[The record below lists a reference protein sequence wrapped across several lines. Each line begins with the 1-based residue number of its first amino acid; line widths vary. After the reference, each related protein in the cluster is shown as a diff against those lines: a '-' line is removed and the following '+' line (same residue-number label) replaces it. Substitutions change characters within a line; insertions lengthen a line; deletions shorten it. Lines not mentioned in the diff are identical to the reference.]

1 MSSLSRA
8 CVKAETFSATGLPE
22 YETAKL
28 ALEDARTNQLRT
40 QAQQTFA
47 AHMATAEPRLV
58 KRLVDGLSSA
68 NALTLL
74 PRDLQDDYLES
85 KCGVVSSDDVA
96 SSAGRGEWSTS
107 MAEGG
112 VENVSSS
119 QGEGRNNDGGSRGEA
134 CTESALSRGSPFVA
148 VGGGGA
154 DTPSGAIATYGPTTL
169 ANRVAA
175 ETVREQRLSLRA
187 GYQSAAVEIN
197 ACQIRLDERHEDECL
212 KIRMALEEREQKE
225 AANNVRFAQQEA
237 ANSIRERDLDMRRR
251 AAEAAEKERERVRS
265 EAERKKVD
273 DRRRSLRS
281 ADNDFFRLLGLTSA
295 VVTAATVA
303 AQKGVSLS
311 SSTPLDMVW
320 RLVTAEC
327 REGGGNG
334 GALAC
339 DPTSATCGL
348 TCPLASSAGSGSTL
362 GFGDSCAVGSGDAVA
377 GSDGGYL
384 GGVASAD
391 TFLWWVVS
399 AAGSATGAITKAGG
413 SAVGWLLGEALGLVI
428 PVEQC
433 EVFAVISLVLWLCS
447 LFVVMKVTGLVA
459 GEVQGPVGA
468 AIRSIVF
475 ALWVWGRFHEWLLTT
490 SQEVLL
496 LVAPAPALV
505 LAYAGALRWFEQK
518 PESCWRVGG
527 CDMRPVVSRVMPAV
541 VACAFAL
548 FLGAQAS

>member
-1 MSSLSRA
+1 M
-8 CVKAETFSATGLPE
+8 KAETFSATGLPE

-58 KRLVDGLSSA
+58 ERLVGGLSSA
-68 NALTLL
+68 SALTLL
-74 PRDLQDDYLES
+74 PRDLQDSFLEGE
-85 KCGVVSSDDVA
+85 CGIVSSNDVG
-96 SSAGRGEWSTS
+96 SAGEGEWLACV
-107 MAEGG
+107 AEGG
-112 VENVSSS
+112 VEHPSSNR
-119 QGEGRNNDGGSRGEA
+119 GEGRNNDSRGRGKA
-134 CTESALSRGSPFVA
+134 CAESAFSRGSPFVA
-148 VGGGGA
+148 VGGGV
-154 DTPSGAIATYGPTTL
+154 DTPSGTIETYGPTTL
-169 ANRVAA
+169 ANRMAA
-175 ETVREQRLSLRA
+175 EAVREQMLSLRA

-197 ACQIRLDERHEDECL
+197 AHQIRLDERHEDECS
-212 KIRMALEEREQKE
+212 KIRMALEERERKE
-225 AANNVRFAQQEA
+225 ASNNVRFAQQEA
-237 ANSIRERDLDMRRR
+237 ANSIRERELEMKRR
-251 AAEAAEKERERVRS
+251 AVEAAEKERERVRS

-311 SSTPLDMVW
+311 SSTPLDVVW

-334 GALAC
+334 GVLAC
-339 DPTSATCGL
+339 DPTSATCDL
-348 TCPLASSAGSGSTL
+348 ACPGESSGY
-362 GFGDSCAVGSGDAVA
+362 GDSCPVGSGDAVT

-391 TFLWWVVS
+391 TFFWWAVS
-399 AAGSATGAITKAGG
+399 AAGSATGAVTKAGG

-433 EVFAVISLVLWLCS
+433 EVYAVISLVLWLCS
-447 LFVVMKVTGLVA
+447 LVGVMRVTGLVA
-459 GEVQGPVGA
+459 GEVRGPVGA
-468 AIRSIVF
+468 AVRSTVF
-475 ALWVWGRFHEWLLTT
+475 ALWVWGRFHDWLLTT
-490 SQEVLL
+490 SREVLL
-496 LVAPAPALV
+496 LVTPAPVLV
-505 LAYAGALRWFEQK
+505 LAYACALRWFERK
-518 PESCWRVGG
+518 PESCWQMGEY
-527 CDMRPVVSRVMPAV
+527 DTRPLVSRVLPAV

>member
-1 MSSLSRA
+1 MYVSSLMHA
-8 CVKAETFSATGLPE
+8 CVKAETFSATDLPE

-28 ALEDARTNQLRT
+28 ALEDARTNELRAE
-40 QAQQTFA
+40 AQRTLA
-47 AHMATAEPRLV
+47 AHMVTAEPRLV
-58 KRLVDGLSSA
+58 KRLVAGLGLG
-68 NALTLL
+68 NMLTLQ

-85 KCGVVSSDDVA
+85 KCGVVSSDDVV
-96 SSAGRGEWSTS
+96 SSAGGGEWSTS
-107 MAEGG
+107 VVEDG
-112 VENVSSS
+112 VEHVSSS
-119 QGEGRNNDGGSRGEA
+119 QSEGRNNDGGSSGGEA
-134 CTESALSRGSPFVA
+134 CAESAFSRGSPFVA
-148 VGGGGA
+148 VGGGA
-154 DTPSGAIATYGPTTL
+154 DTPSSTIVTYRPTTVT
-169 ANRVAA
+169 NRVAA
-175 ETVREQRLSLRA
+175 ETVREQKLSLR
-187 GYQSAAVEIN
+187 SAVIEIN
-197 ACQIRLDERHEDECL
+197 ACKTRLDERYKKECS
-212 KIRMALEEREQKE
+212 KIRMDLEGKEREE
-225 AANNVRFAQQEA
+225 AANSVRFAQQEA
-237 ANSIRERDLDMRRR
+237 ANSIRERDLGMTIR

-295 VVTAATVA
+295 ILTSAAVA

-311 SSTPLDMVW
+311 SSAPLDIVW

-327 REGGGNG
+327 REGGWDG

-348 TCPLASSAGSGSTL
+348 ACPLASSAGSGSTL
-362 GFGDSCAVGSGDAVA
+362 GYGDSCAVGSGDAVA

-399 AAGSATGAITKAGG
+399 AAGSATAAVTKAGG
-413 SAVGWLLGEALGLVI
+413 SVVGWLLGEALGLI
-428 PVEQC
+428 PGEQC

-527 CDMRPVVSRVMPAV
+527 CDMRPVVSRVMPAA
-541 VACAFAL
+541 VACAVAL
-548 FLGAQAS
+548 LLGAQAS